1 MMTGL
6 PFALGAEQRGRAAR
20 APVEHCP
27 GVRQADVVLISMW
40 AELAVGLEMQSPD
53 R

>member
-6 PFALGAEQRGRAAR
+6 PFAFSAERRGQAAR

-27 GVRQADVVLISMW
+27 GVRQADVVLIGMS
-40 AELAVGLEMQSPD
+40 AELAIGLEMQSPD